1 MLTAVRVLNLRWLRR
16 HPLRTVLAVVAV
28 VAGISLALS
37 VVVVSQSVSASVV
50 GFSRAV
56 AGPAPLRVIGADTAG
71 GIPQSQVERVA
82 AVPGVAWAVPM
93 VQTVT
98 LVQQR
103 PVVGSPRGQVVVL
116 GVDCRVQALVGR
128 FGCGPGVFSAG
139 SVPVVSDRIDTH
151 GSLLTAT
158 GTMPLIGSLVLP
170 QLDRL
175 DGGRVV
181 VLPLAR
187 AQALFSRP
195 GRVDV
200 IYVGASPGV
209 PLPVL
214 RARVGHVVGTGAV
227 LATAD
232 PPPQVAGAL
241 KTIVTLLGLMALLV
255 IGISAVLVYNVIS
268 LSLEERRRQ
277 HALIAAVGVPPSGLV
292 AGPLAEAGV
301 IGAAGG
307 LVGAA
312 AALVVASPI
321 AANMSGFTESA
332 VGVPVR
338 LHASPLTF
346 LVGIVLGVVLA
357 GLASV
362 RPVRRSL
369 RLDVTAE
376 LSGRDRAA
384 ESSPGVAARRLALPL
399 AVLVLALVGCQVSQ
413 SHGGLYPWQ
422 PSLAQ
427 YSFLVLTLA
436 SVAVCA
442 AAAPLVVRVLQRAV
456 ERRGPLPRLGLANLA
471 RHPGRTGVMAV
482 AVATT
487 TGVAFIT
494 ASWSRS
500 VHDAI
505 SHQITAANPD
515 AVTVHGPQTDQGV
528 TGGFPPGIDARLA
541 AVPGVA
547 RVSHGAGVLTGT
559 TPAGLAGV
567 IGVDHLV
574 DGFGL
579 IEGSDSPGAFFRGE
593 AMVGPGI
600 ARAQRLRPGSLV
612 TLPAPGGVVR
622 LPVEGIWQD
631 GDWSGA
637 NVTIPMPLFQR
648 LWGPVPIG
656 SAALTPA
663 PGVSPA
669 TLATRV
675 RSAHIWPDLSVVT
688 PAQTL
693 RQADRNVSGQLQPF
707 WVLQRALTLV
717 AFVAVLSTLLLA
729 GIQRRREM
737 GVLAAV
743 GLRPA
748 DLGGMVLAEGA
759 MVAAVGVALGAAF
772 GLVGLIGFLETG
784 PVLIGYRDPFRLDAA
799 SFVMYGLIAVVV
811 ALAAS
816 ALPSWRARTLP
827 VLEALQYE

>member
-1 MLTAVRVLNLRWLRR
+1 VLSAVRLLNLRWLRR

-28 VAGISLALS
+28 VAGTSLALS

-50 GFSRAV
+50 DFSRAV
-56 AGPAPLRVIGADTAG
+56 AGPAPLRVIGADNAG
-71 GIPQSQVERVA
+71 GIPQGEGARVA
-82 AVPGVAWAVPM
+82 AVPGVAFAVPM

-103 PVVGSPRGQVVVL
+103 PVVGSPRIQVVVL

-128 FGCGPGVFSAG
+128 FGCGPGVFSAASG
-139 SVPVVSDRIDTH
+139 PVVSDRIDTH
-151 GSLLTAT
+151 GWMLT
-158 GTMPLIGSLVLP
+158 GTGTLPLAGSVVLP
-170 QLDRL
+170 ALDGL
-175 DGGRVV
+175 NGGRVV

-187 AQALFSRP
+187 AQSLFSRP
-195 GRVDV
+195 GRLDV
-200 IYVGASPGV
+200 IYVGPSPGV

-214 RARVGHVVGTGAV
+214 RARLGRVVGAGAV
-227 LATAD
+227 LSASD
-232 PPPQVAGAL
+232 PPPQVVGSL
-241 KTIVTLLGLMALLV
+241 KTIVSLLGLMAILV
-255 IGISAVLVYNVIS
+255 IGISAVLIYNVIS
-268 LSLEERRRQ
+268 LSLEERRRH
-277 HALIAAVGVPPSGLV
+277 HALVAAVGAPPSSLV

-301 IGAAGG
+301 IGAVGG
-307 LVGAA
+307 LAGAA

-321 AANMSGFTESA
+321 AANMSAFTESA

-346 LVGIVLGVVLA
+346 IVGAVLGVVLA
-357 GLASV
+357 VVATL

-376 LSGRDRAA
+376 LSGRERAA
-384 ESSPGVAARRLALPL
+384 ESAPGVAARRLVVPVAL
-399 AVLVLALVGCQVSQ
+399 LVVALVGCRVAE

-422 PSLAQ
+422 PTLAQ
-427 YSFLVLTLA
+427 LSFLGVTLA
-436 SVAVCA
+436 SVLACA
-442 AAAPLVVRVLQRAV
+442 AAAPVLVRALQR
-456 ERRGPLPRLGLANLA
+456 RSDGRGPLPRLGLANLA

-482 AVATT
+482 AVAST

-505 SHQITAANPD
+505 AQQIAAANPD
-515 AVTVHGPQTDQGV
+515 AVGVHGPQTNQGV
-528 TGGFPPGIDARLA
+528 SGGLPPGVPARLA

-547 RVSHGAGVLTGT
+547 RVSYGAGVLTGN
-559 TPAGLAGV
+559 TPGGLAGV
-567 IGVDHLV
+567 IGVDQLV
-574 DGFGL
+574 DGYGL
-579 IEGSDSPGAFFRGE
+579 IEGSDAPGPFFRGA

-600 ARAQRLRPGSLV
+600 ARSQRLRPGSRV
-612 TLPAPGGVVR
+612 TLDVPGGVVR

-631 GDWSGA
+631 GDWAGS
-637 NVTIPMPLFQR
+637 NVTVPMPLFQR
-648 LWGPVPIG
+648 LWGPIPVG
-656 SAALTPA
+656 GAALTPA
-663 PGVSPA
+663 PGVSS
-669 TLATRV
+669 TELAARV
-675 RSAHIWPDLSVVT
+675 WAAHIWPDLSVVT
-688 PAQTL
+688 PAQNL

-707 WVLQRALTLV
+707 WVLQRVLTLV

-748 DLGGMVLAEGA
+748 DLGGMVLAEA
-759 MVAAVGVALGAAF
+759 ALVAAVGVVLGAAF
-772 GLVGLIGFLETG
+772 GLVGLFGFVQTG
-784 PVLIGYRDPFRLDAA
+784 PVIIGYRDPFRLDVA
-799 SFVMYGLIAVVV
+799 SFVVYGLIATVV